1 MTRMSTFL
9 RGHWPKSTEG
19 FEIEEEAAWINNI
32 DQETERTELGP
43 KGICFGSGALILPQ
57 LIVSLGCC
65 SLKGWSQMILSFR
78 YYF

>member
-19 FEIEEEAAWINNI
+19 FEIEEEAGWINTI
-32 DQETERTELGP
+32 DQEIEGTELGP
-43 KGICFGSGALILPQ
+43 KSICFGSGARSLPQ
-57 LIVSLGCC
+57 LIVSLGVVF
-65 SLKGWSQMILSFR
+65 LERILSLR